1 MVDKKAALCFAV
13 CFTLSLVFFHQS
25 LEGIA
30 TMLSLSYIFGQ
41 HHAAPWGVLLLC
53 FIWLWLKRV
62 VVLQGMSMESYSH
75 VFFVLGLVLLAV
87 SLLMPTAGDFLVFQ
101 LLLAWLAV
109 FIIFFGKGMLI
120 PAILLGIYSFSISFP
135 LIIERFA
142 ELPYSKT
149 VILPATWILTWL
161 GYPLESQ
168 GQWVSFLSS
177 SGESISVLI
186 TAACAGPATMGVF
199 IAIFALMMLDIPLP
213 QRKAG
218 YVFIFG
224 IAGTG
229 VQSFIR
235 LIILLLVGYYKGEAA
250 LWTAHYWTIYILF
263 PLWYLIFLY
272 VYFYVYKKND
282 NRTQMNADSQD
293 FKYKI

>member
-1 MVDKKAALCFAV
+1 MSNKELRSLVERAALCFAI
-13 CFTLSLVFFHQS
+13 CFTISFVFFHQS
-25 LEGIA
+25 LESIA
-30 TMLSLSYIFGQ
+30 SMLSFGYVFGL

-53 FIWLWLKRV
+53 GIWLWLKREGI
-62 VVLQGMSMESYSH
+62 LQGMKAESYNP
-75 VFFVLGLVLLAV
+75 VFIALGLVLLTA
-87 SLLMPTAGDFLVFQ
+87 SLLMPAIADFLVFQ

-120 PAILLGIYSFSISFP
+120 PSILLGIYGFSILFP

-149 VILPATWILTWL
+149 IILPAMWILTWL

-168 GQWVSFLSS
+168 GQWISFLSS
-177 SGESISVLI
+177 TGEPISVLI

-213 QRKAG
+213 PRKAG

-224 IAGTG
+224 VVGTW

-235 LIILLLVGYYKGEAA
+235 LIILLLVGYYRGDAA

-272 VYFYVYKKND
+272 VYFYVHKKIN
-282 NRTQMNADSQD
+282 
-293 FKYKI
+293 Y

>member
-1 MVDKKAALCFAV
+1 MIGKKLALCFAV
-13 CFTLSLVFFHQS
+13 CFTISFVFFQQS
-25 LEGIA
+25 LESIA
-30 TMLSLSYIFGQ
+30 TMLSFGYIFEQ

-53 FIWLWLKRV
+53 FIWLWLKREE
-62 VVLQGMSMESYSH
+62 VLQGMRTESYSP
-75 VFFVLGLVLLAV
+75 VFIALGLVLLAF

-120 PAILLGIYSFSISFP
+120 PAILLGIYGFSISFP
-135 LIIERFA
+135 VIVEKFA
-142 ELPYSKT
+142 EFPYSKT
-149 VILPATWILTWL
+149 IILPATWILRWL

-168 GQWVSFLSS
+168 EQWISFLSS
-177 SGESISVLI
+177 SGEPISVLI
-186 TAACAGPATMGVF
+186 KAACAGPATMGVF

-213 QRKAG
+213 RRKAG

-224 IAGTG
+224 VAGTW

-235 LIILLLVGYYKGEAA
+235 LIILLLVGYYHGEAA

-272 VYFYVYKKND
+272 VYFYVYNSHS
-282 NRTQMNADSQD
+282 AL
-293 FKYKI
+293 

>member
-1 MVDKKAALCFAV
+1 MIDKEWRRVVEKAALCFAV
-13 CFTLSLVFFHQS
+13 CFTISLVLVHKS
-25 LEGIA
+25 LESIT
-30 TMLSLSYIFGQ
+30 TMLSLNYIFGQ

-53 FIWLWLKRV
+53 GIWLWLKREE
-62 VVLQGMSMESYSH
+62 VLQGMSAESYSP
-75 VFFVLGLVLLAV
+75 VFIVLGLVLLAV
-87 SLLMPTAGDFLVFQ
+87 SLLMPAIEDFLVFQ

-120 PAILLGIYSFSISFP
+120 PTILLGIYGFSISFP

-142 ELPYSKT
+142 ELPYSQT
-149 VILPATWILTWL
+149 IILPAMWILTWF

-168 GQWVSFLSS
+168 GQWISFLSS
-177 SGESISVLI
+177 TGEPISVLI

-213 QRKAG
+213 QKKAG

-224 IAGTG
+224 IAGTW

-235 LIILLLVGYYKGEAA
+235 LIILLLVGYYRGEAA

-272 VYFYVYKKND
+272 VYFYVYKNEIR
-282 NRTQMNADSQD
+282 RTQG
-293 FKYKI
+293 